1 MIKMLFVFFIVALF
15 IHSVIMFWRELTNK
29 EKWSSIKTLAYSL
42 GISAI
47 AVGLLFLIVIIF

>member
-1 MIKMLFVFFIVALF
+1 
-15 IHSVIMFWRELTNK
+15 MFWRELTNK